1 MDIKRAREDLR
12 KGKTIYDMPLRV
24 VYYARVSTDKDD
36 QLNSLENQQNYFEE
50 MITENKNWVFA
61 GGYIDEGISGTAVK
75 NRDKFLKMIEDAT
88 LGKIDMIVTKEI
100 SRFSRNTVDSIKYTE
115 YLLKQGVIVYFLS
128 DNLNTIQEDSEFR
141 LTIMS
146 SLAQDE
152 VRKLSERVKFGVNR
166 MIKDRKL
173 IGGNLTGYFK
183 KNGKYEINPA
193 EAPIIK
199 YLFETYASGKVG
211 LKKIGQDL
219 AKMGY
224 LNSKGEPYSQTTMA
238 KFLTNP
244 RYKGFYTA
252 RLTEVENY
260 KTHKKKK
267 VPKERQIIERDER
280 VPAIVSEE
288 LWDKANEL
296 HEMRKKSPARNI
308 LNSEKSLENAK
319 YSCLLYCKDCG
330 CVFIRAGGSNR
341 ANNPTWSCKKYKTEG
356 VGACASPILREDYL
370 DKIFVQIFSDFI
382 DNKKEYLNSVIAE
395 YENIIKSNKGS
406 SDVESINGQITNIE
420 KQKDKLLDL
429 SIKGLID
436 DIEFKKRND
445 KFNND
450 IHSLKSKIE
459 RLNNPN
465 SETNKLKER
474 ITEVRNTLTSKVD
487 LQSQLPNLM
496 RILVERVEVE
506 KINGDRKHVK
516 LIIYFNFNANT
527 IYKELEIDNTRKK
540 LELSNFYPEKCSHTD
555 IEIQNSEDKNTN
567 INCGTLENKGKNG
580 LLCSNE
586 DTKQSW
592 VLYQH
597 TYKFIENPLN
607 NIRSTKILEVKT
619 TYDLA
624 YDGVSYTTELNTES
638 PKEVSTFVLN
648 HIKSSKKNFK

>member
-1 MDIKRAREDLR
+1 MDIKKAREDLR

-50 MITENKNWVFA
+50 MITENKNWVFC

-88 LGKIDMIVTKEI
+88 LGKIDMVVTKEI

-183 KNGKYEINPA
+183 KDGRYEINPA
-193 EAPIIK
+193 EAPIIT

-211 LKKIGQDL
+211 LKKIGQEL

-238 KFLTNP
+238 KFLSNP
-244 RYKGFYTA
+244 RYKGYYTA

-267 VPKERQIIERDER
+267 VPKERQIIEKDDR

-288 LWDKANEL
+288 LWNKANEL
-296 HEMRKKSPARNI
+296 HEMRKKSSARHI
-308 LNSEKSLENAK
+308 LNSEKSLENSK

-330 CVFIRAGGSNR
+330 NVFIRAGGSNR
-341 ANNPTWSCKKYKTEG
+341 ANNPTWACKKYKTEG
-356 VGACASPILREDYL
+356 VVACASPILREDYL

-382 DNKKEYLNSVIAE
+382 DNKKEYLNGVINE
-395 YENIIKSNKGS
+395 YENIISSNKS
-406 SDVESINGQITNIE
+406 SDDIGSINNQIIKIE

-436 DIEFKKRND
+436 DLEFKKRND
-445 KFNND
+445 RFNNE
-450 IHSLKSKIE
+450 INSLKAKID
-459 RLNNPN
+459 RLNNPDA
-465 SETNKLKER
+465 ELTKLKEK
-474 ITEVRNTLTSKVD
+474 ITEVRNTLTSKGD

-506 KINGDRKHVK
+506 KINGDRKHVR
-516 LIIYFNFNANT
+516 LIIYFNFNADT
-527 IYKELEIDNTRKK
+527 IYRELEIDNKRKK
-540 LELSNFYPEKCSHTD
+540 LELSNFYPEKCSCTD
-555 IEIQNSEDKNTN
+555 TEIQNSQYRN
-567 INCGTLENKGKNG
+567 IEIDCGSLENKGKNAF
-580 LLCSNE
+580 LCSDSN
-586 DTKQSW
+586 TKQPR
-592 VLYQH
+592 
-597 TYKFIENPLN
+597 F
-607 NIRSTKILEVKT
+607 RKT
-619 TYDLA
+619 GSNA
-624 YDGVSYTTELNTES
+624 G
-638 PKEVSTFVLN
+638 
-648 HIKSSKKNFK
+648 